1 MTTTAVDQGVGSLFP
16 CRRLWIPANTPRRP
30 PTRKKTPDPFAPA
43 CPKSLSQNGD
53 WLRASNGFLR
63 DEDRPRGACPRFGIG
78 SKRRSGFSLLE
89 VILALA
95 ILAGAVAVLGEVARH
110 GLDTAR
116 IARDL
121 TYAQLLCESKMAE
134 IASGIT
140 PPDAVD
146 RAPVETVSNA
156 TQLSWVY
163 SVETESTE
171 VEGLLAVRVTVMP
184 DVPEQT
190 HPVRCTMVRW
200 IQDPNVTL
208 GSTSTQ

>member
-1 MTTTAVDQGVGSLFP
+1 
-16 CRRLWIPANTPRRP
+16 
-30 PTRKKTPDPFAPA
+30 
-43 CPKSLSQNGD
+43 
-53 WLRASNGFLR
+53 
-63 DEDRPRGACPRFGIG
+63 
-78 SKRRSGFSLLE
+78 LE

-121 TYAQLLCESKMAE
+121 TYAQMLCESKMGE

-146 RAPVETVSNA
+146 RTPMETVSNA

-171 VEGLLAVRVTVMP
+171 IEGLLAVRVTVEP
-184 DVPEQT
+184 DLPDER
-190 HPVRCTMVRW
+190 HPIRCVMVRW
-200 IQDPNVTL
+200 IQDPDVTL
-208 GSTSTQ
+208 TSTSTQ